1 MFTTIGV
8 GIGTIFKSVKGDSG
22 GGPFEYTAIDN
33 SFSMK
38 FDGSASYYEIGTDS
52 SLDIFGSDFS
62 ASLWFNTSDT
72 ATASGLIQ
80 IGSFTNRVFAI
91 TKGNAADKIGFVYGI
106 NSWYY
111 NIGSGLNDGNWH
123 HVVLVRNTG
132 TYTVYIDKV
141 PYTSFTG
148 PGTYNTGGYN
158 SIGKG
163 LTSPKYFNGN
173 LDEIALFNHAIS
185 ENIVNSI
192 YDTTANNPGKVA
204 DLSETPGGAPVAWYR
219 MGD

>member
-1 MFTTIGV
+1 MFLGNTLTVPNIVNLPGQ
-8 GIGTIFKSVKGDSG
+8 SG
-22 GGPFEYTAIDN
+22 GGGGGLQSIAN
-33 SFSMK
+33 NFSMQFNGIDEY
-38 FDGSASYYEIGTDS
+38 FDPGTDS

-111 NIGSGLNDGNWH
+111 GIGSGLNDGNWH
-123 HVVLVRNTG
+123 HVVLVRDTG

-158 SIGKG
+158 SIGRG
-163 LTSPKYFNGN
+163 LTSPQYFAGY
-173 LDEIALFNHAIS
+173 LDEIALFDYALDSGTIGD
-185 ENIVNSI
+185 I
-192 YDTTANNPGKVA
+192 YDITNNDPTQTA
-204 DLSETPGGAPVAWYR
+204 DLSTLPTAPIAWYR